1 MDLEDIR
8 DMTEHNVADYI
19 KSLYHYTGKP
29 SASAVL
35 ALLDRISTVTD
46 ARTKLALLVTAKQNL
61 TRDLKPL
68 AIASLRVAEKQWA
81 EKI

>member
-1 MDLEDIR
+1 MNIED
-8 DMTEHNVADYI
+8 MPLTEQTVAEFI
-19 KSLYHYTGKP
+19 KTLYHFGKP
-29 SASAVL
+29 SASVVL

-46 ARTKLALLVTAKQNL
+46 SRTKLALLVTAKQNL